1 VSSSQ
6 LTRNAC
12 WGWPHTRSRHGHAI
26 DHPLADQADITH
38 SQTYPACEHCGAVQ
52 ADGDLTKRRTDPPER
67 IPAVPRWR
75 GYRSPR
81 RRTLPHSGRR
91 GPNNSAALAR
101 IRPGST
107 PRPTLPSISK
117 TVCQQPI
124 PSSGWN
130 TSPRS
135 AGAPHRPASRIA
147 LADRSTP
154 NAGTPR
160 PNQAG
165 SQTSRTTTQFDHRP
179 PHVAT
184 RASTPISFLSNPG
197 GDASSHP
204 AETTSLRKLRC
215 PVTRRG
221 FDVV

>member
-1 VSSSQ
+1 MPAI
-6 LTRNAC
+6 TRA
-12 WGWPHTRSRHGHAI
+12 PIRQTSPI
-26 DHPLADQADITH
+26 
-38 SQTYPACEHCGAVQ
+38 SQTYLACEHRGAVH
-52 ADGDLTKRRTDPPER
+52 ADGDLTKPRTDPPER
-67 IPAVPRWR
+67 IPAVPRWP

-91 GPNNSAALAR
+91 GPNNSAARAR
-101 IRPGST
+101 IRRGST

-135 AGAPHRPASRIA
+135 AGAPHRRTSRIA

-179 PHVAT
+179 PHIAT
-184 RASTPISFLSNPG
+184 RASTAISFLSNPG
-197 GDASSHP
+197 GVRTTDASYAP
-204 AETTSLRKLRC
+204 PK
-215 PVTRRG
+215 RRLCG
-221 FDVV
+221 N

>member
-38 SQTYPACEHCGAVQ
+38 SQTYLACEHCGAVH
-52 ADGDLTKRRTDPPER
+52 ADGDLTKPRTDPPER

-81 RRTLPHSGRR
+81 RRTLP
-91 GPNNSAALAR
+91 
-101 IRPGST
+101 T
-107 PRPTLPSISK
+107 
-117 TVCQQPI
+117 QQP
-124 PSSGWN
+124 PQRVHAQADLAFDQQNCLPTAYSEQWLEYV
-130 TSPRS
+130 PRS

-154 NAGTPR
+154 NPATPR
-160 PNQAG
+160 PNQVG

-179 PHVAT
+179 PRIAT
-184 RASTPISFLSNPG
+184 RASTAISFLSNHG
-197 GDASSHP
+197 GVLTRNASSHP
-204 AETTSLRKLRC
+204 AETTTLWKLRR
-215 PVTRRG
+215 PITRRG

>member
-12 WGWPHTRSRHGHAI
+12 WGWAHTRSRHGHAI

-38 SQTYPACEHCGAVQ
+38 SQTYLACEHCGAGQDSPRVHAQ
-52 ADGDLTKRRTDPPER
+52 ADL
-67 IPAVPRWR
+67 AVV
-75 GYRSPR
+75 
-81 RRTLPHSGRR
+81 
-91 GPNNSAALAR
+91 
-101 IRPGST
+101 
-107 PRPTLPSISK
+107 SK

-165 SQTSRTTTQFDHRP
+165 SQTARTTTQFDHRP
-179 PHVAT
+179 PHIAT
-184 RASTPISFLSNPG
+184 RASAAISFLSNPG
-197 GDASSHP
+197 GVLTTDASSHP
-204 AETTSLRKLRC
+204 AETTNLRKLRC

>member
-1 VSSSQ
+1 MPAI
-6 LTRNAC
+6 TRA
-12 WGWPHTRSRHGHAI
+12 PIRRTSPI
-26 DHPLADQADITH
+26 
-38 SQTYPACEHCGAVQ
+38 SQTYLACEHRGAVH
-52 ADGDLTKRRTDPPER
+52 ADGDLTKPRTDPPER

-81 RRTLPHSGRR
+81 RRTLPQAAAAAQQLR
-91 GPNNSAALAR
+91 GAGQDSPRVHAQADLAVV
-101 IRPGST
+101 
-107 PRPTLPSISK
+107 SK

-165 SQTSRTTTQFDHRP
+165 DQTSRTTTQFDHRA
-179 PHVAT
+179 VAH
-184 RASTPISFLSNPG
+184 RYEGKRSNFVLVKPWRCADYGRIVAS
-197 GDASSHP
+197 
-204 AETTSLRKLRC
+204 R
-215 PVTRRG
+215 
-221 FDVV
+221 